1 MHFEKA
7 LITGGNGNL
16 GRLLAKSLRE
26 SGVDTIQFDIPGSE
40 PQDPA
45 EDETIV
51 IGDVRDQQ
59 LIEETFATHQ
69 PDAVFH
75 LASLLS
81 GSSEANP
88 EDAWEI
94 NATSSFRL
102 LKKSVDENV
111 KCFFFAST
119 LATYGAGVTDPLPEQ
134 EQQWPDLFYGVT
146 KVAVE
151 RMGVYFKLKHGLD
164 FRCLRFPLVL
174 SPFAPPGA
182 LTAYPSHAMKA
193 ACEGQKR
200 FTFPVSGHIGTSTL
214 FLDDVIQSI
223 VSLVKADPARFKQ
236 HVYSL
241 HSFVL
246 TGDMIERAIQQRF
259 PDFQVEYSPQAAA
272 EHMLDGLPDI
282 VEDQAA
288 RDDWDWKPGFDFERT
303 TAAMFD
309 LFSAK

>member
-16 GRLLAKSLRE
+16 GRLLAKSLRD
-26 SGVDTIQFDIPGSE
+26 SGVATVQFDIPGSE
-40 PQDPA
+40 PPDPM
-45 EDETIV
+45 DEEIIV
-51 IGDVRDQQ
+51 IGDVRDQA
-59 LIEETFATHQ
+59 LLSDTFDKHKL
-69 PDAVFH
+69 DAVFH

-88 EDAWEI
+88 DEAWDI
-94 NATSSFRL
+94 NATSSYRL
-102 LKKSVDENV
+102 LKRSVDAQV

-134 EQQWPDLFYGVT
+134 EQQWPDLLYGVT

-151 RMGVYFKLKHGLD
+151 RLGVYYKLKHGLD

-182 LTAYPSHAMKA
+182 LTAYPSHAMKS
-193 ACEGQKR
+193 ACDGGNQ

-223 VSLVKADPARFKQ
+223 VSLAKADQKRLKQ

-246 TGDMIERAIQQRF
+246 TGDMIEQAIKKRYPEF
-259 PDFQVEYSPQAAA
+259 HVDYAPQPAA
-272 EHMLDGLPDI
+272 EHMLGGLPDV

-288 RDDWDWKPGFDFERT
+288 RDDWDWQPQFDFDRT
-303 TAAMFD
+303 VDAMFE
-309 LFSAK
+309 LFSGR